1 LVPETVKAIGKDA
14 EVHVDTGIMHGA
26 DIIAA
31 IAKGA
36 KFTLIG
42 RAYLYGLMSGGRE
55 GVDKALSILHTDM
68 VRTMKLLGVRSL
80 DELEPGHVK
89 ILERL
94 SPSAI
99 Q

>member
-1 LVPETVKAIGKDA
+1 
-14 EVHVDTGIMHGA
+14 
-26 DIIAA
+26 
-31 IAKGA
+31 
-36 KFTLIG
+36 
-42 RAYLYGLMSGGRE
+42 MSGGRE

-80 DELEPGHVK
+80 EELEPGHVK

-94 SPSAI
+94 TPSAI